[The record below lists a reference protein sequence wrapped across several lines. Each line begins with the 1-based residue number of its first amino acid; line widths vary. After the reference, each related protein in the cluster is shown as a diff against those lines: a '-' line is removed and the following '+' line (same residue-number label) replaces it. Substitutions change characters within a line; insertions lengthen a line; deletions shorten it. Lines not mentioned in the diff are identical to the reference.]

1 MRVDIECFKQEIFSK
16 SIAKVLNTLSVIY
29 VPFLKCSPVTY
40 QAFKESSLVLC
51 DVLNHKFFER
61 KVFAFFSNIIGKLK
75 GIEIIITMRLFI
87 ATDFLEVYF
96 GVFSSTKEYL
106 LNLLVEVG

>member
-1 MRVDIECFKQEIFSK
+1 
-16 SIAKVLNTLSVIY
+16 
-29 VPFLKCSPVTY
+29 
-40 QAFKESSLVLC
+40 
-51 DVLNHKFFER
+51 VLNHKFFER